1 MKTRRYEQHICKQ
14 NFTANLQELILIDT
28 NVARSRYKD
37 YKPEYCLWEVY
48 QMFQKVALIGLLTF
62 VDRGS
67 ILQCVTGLIISN
79 GVFVAMVKD
88 QPYLDPKT
96 NVLSTV
102 GQFIVVLSFLS
113 ALLMRVN
120 LEGEAYLVDVVGFVL
135 LAANIPMMLYLV
147 YDTWLTMQEE
157 IHAAQLDMISA
168 ELGGPGAKYKCLS
181 DVNITKRLKGF
192 KKAKNIVGVL
202 RQGEEIIA
210 LDQGF
215 TAKGTARIQFDLL
228 QTLPDLQS
236 GGGENQHDPA
246 LSEPQPVWVSYHEG
260 GVTGL
265 RYLSLIAG
273 EKKPPMTGKLFVGL
287 VRHDKTL
294 VVIVYR
300 AKALKDMDFLGR
312 NDNYVKVF
320 VNGEE
325 RRTTTLENTGA
336 APMWGAPSTGR
347 PGCDGEAF
355 EFEKVDQL
363 SSIQFQCYDED
374 EGDTPD
380 DLIGTCTLSLG
391 EIIDAEREASGQA
404 RKWSGWRTVRE
415 SNVEIAPV
423 LEVDVADSVKR
434 GDMPPDSPY
443 HVAIATDLANKSKAG
458 AALTKAVVTN
468 AGAKAKEQRKAHAD
482 KRQEIETHNPLAQPT
497 GIAAV
502 EGGGAQTGMTF
513 EVETGATQL
522 SKEESTVVQH
532 ATNVAAAG
540 HKASHVEDADEV

>member
-1 MKTRRYEQHICKQ
+1 
-14 NFTANLQELILIDT
+14 
-28 NVARSRYKD
+28 
-37 YKPEYCLWEVY
+37 
-48 QMFQKVALIGLLTF
+48 MFQKVALIGLLTF

-135 LAANIPMMLYLV
+135 LAANLPMMLYLV

-181 DVNITKRLKGF
+181 DVNITKRLKGL
-192 KKAKNIVGVL
+192 KKAKNTVGLL
-202 RQGEEIIA
+202 RQGDEITA

-236 GGGENQHDPA
+236 GGGENQHDLA

-265 RYLSLIAG
+265 RYLSLITG

-294 VVIVYR
+294 VVTVYR
-300 AKALKDMDFLGR
+300 AKALKDMDFLGA

-336 APMWGAPSTGR
+336 APMWGAQSTGR

-355 EFEKVDQL
+355 EFENVDQL
-363 SSIQFQCYDED
+363 SSVQFQCYDED
-374 EGDTPD
+374 EGGDKAD
-380 DLIGTCTLSLG
+380 DLIGQCTLPLG

-404 RKWSGWRTVRE
+404 WTWSGWRTVRE
-415 SNVEIAPV
+415 SNGDIVPV
-423 LEVDVADSVKR
+423 FEVDAADLVKR
-434 GDMPPDSPY
+434 GDMPPDIPY
-443 HVAIATDLANKSKAG
+443 HVAVATDLADKSKAG
-458 AALTKAVVTN
+458 AALTKAAV
-468 AGAKAKEQRKAHAD
+468 AKVNEKRKPHAD
-482 KRQEIETHNPLAQPT
+482 KRQELETYNPLARPAGT
-497 GIAAV
+497 AAV
-502 EGGGAQTGMTF
+502 EGAGAQSKTF
-513 EVETGATQL
+513 EVEGGATQS
-522 SKEESTVVQH
+522 SKEESTVDQI
-532 ATNVAAAG
+532 AISPVAVG
-540 HKASHVEDADEV
+540 HDAPLVADLEAV

>member
-1 MKTRRYEQHICKQ
+1 M
-14 NFTANLQELILIDT
+14 NNT
-28 NVARSRYKD
+28 NVSKTSADVCTNIARSGYKD

-67 ILQCVTGLIISN
+67 ILQCVTGLVISN

-88 QPYLDPKT
+88 QPYLDTKT

-135 LAANIPMMLYLV
+135 LASNIPMMLYLV

-192 KKAKNIVGVL
+192 KKAKSIVGVL

-236 GGGENQHDPA
+236 GDGENQHDPA
-246 LSEPQPVWVSYHEG
+246 LNEPQPVWVSYHEG

-265 RYLSLIAG
+265 RYLSLITGA
-273 EKKPPMTGKLFVGL
+273 KKPPMTGKLFVGL

-294 VVIVYR
+294 VVTVYR

-325 RRTTTLENTGA
+325 RRTTTLENTGP
-336 APMWGAPSTGR
+336 APIWGAPSTGR

-355 EFEKVDQL
+355 EFENVDQL

-374 EGDTPD
+374 EGDTD
-380 DLIGTCTLSLG
+380 DLIGQCTLPLG

-404 RKWSGWRTVRE
+404 WRWSGWRTVRE
-415 SNVEIAPV
+415 SNGDIAPV
-423 LEVDVADSVKR
+423 LEVDVADLVKR
-434 GDMPPDSPY
+434 GDMPPDIPY
-443 HVAIATDLANKSKAG
+443 HVAIATDLAGKSKAAG
-458 AALTKAVVTN
+458 AALTKATVT
-468 AGAKAKEQRKAHAD
+468 KAKEKRKAHAD
-482 KRQEIETHNPLAQPT
+482 NSQELETHNPLAQSAGT
-497 GIAAV
+497 AAV
-502 EGGGAQTGMTF
+502 EGGGANTGMTF
-513 EVETGATQL
+513 EVETIATQS
-522 SKEESTVVQH
+522 SKENSTVEQD
-532 ATNVAAAG
+532 ATNAVDAG
-540 HKASHVEDADEV
+540 HKASQIGDVDEV